1 MDFHKSKLKRK
12 LLKLSNSSHHR
23 HVWNQ
28 ILSCILEAGEGTQE
42 TSHGMCAWE
51 RLNVFVYL
59 DLNKKKLKLGIG
71 WRIRFKDHQTQPGNI
86 LPMNIK
92 IPGSKSASQTNPHL
106 CQWTSP
112 GVKWYSFIQHSDLL
126 TWTQHRAKA
135 SCQLPSPSLALF
147 RSGTKSRKFEVL
159 GGIFTIFPYLLPEV
173 YHCTAVSTRTAIADW
188 SEGRSV

>member
-1 MDFHKSKLKRK
+1 MSPLAGYGHGAISIKLLWPFLLWVLLLMDFHKSKLKRK

-42 TSHGMCAWE
+42 TSHDMCAWE

-71 WRIRFKDHQTQPGNI
+71 WRIQFKDHQTQPGNI
-86 LPMNIK
+86 LPTNIK

-126 TWTQHRAKA
+126 TWTQHRQKPAA
-135 SCQLPSPSLALF
+135 SFQVQALPYSDQEPSQ
-147 RSGTKSRKFEVL
+147 GN
-159 GGIFTIFPYLLPEV
+159 
-173 YHCTAVSTRTAIADW
+173 
-188 SEGRSV
+188 